1 MSNKISVP
9 TKNRSDRKQ
18 LENAEPSTVR
28 WIVETFIMVVL
39 AIAIAQGIKTY
50 LIQPY
55 LVPSGSMLP
64 TIQLKDR
71 VLANKLVF
79 RGFAEPKYKDIVVFD
94 DPTGEFPTLIKRV
107 IAVGGQTVDLK
118 NGAVY
123 VDGKKLDEPYTY
135 GKPSYP
141 QAISMPITI
150 PKGYIWVMGDN
161 RTNSGDSRTFGP
173 VKLSTVRGRG
183 FWTYWPLG
191 HFKALK

>member
-1 MSNKISVP
+1 MSNKVKKP
-9 TKNRSDRKQ
+9 EGKKVGKN
-18 LENAEPSTVR
+18 EPSTLR
-28 WIVETFIMVVL
+28 WLIETALLFVL
-39 AIAIAQGIKTY
+39 AFTIAQGIKTY

-64 TIQLKDR
+64 TIQLRQR

-79 RGFAEPKYKDIVVFD
+79 RTGETPKYKDIIVFD

-118 NGAVY
+118 DGHVY
-123 VDGKKLDEPYTY
+123 VDGKELNEPYTY

-141 QAISMPITI
+141 QVLSFPLKI
-150 PKGYIWVMGDN
+150 KEGYVWVMGDN

-173 VKLSTVRGRG
+173 VPLSAIHGRA
-183 FWTYWPLG
+183 FWTYWPLNQFG
-191 HFKALK
+191 KLQ

>member
-1 MSNKISVP
+1 MRDKESVP
-9 TKNRSDRKQ
+9 IKNRSDRKQ
-18 LENAEPSTVR
+18 LDSAEPSTIR
-28 WIVETFIMVVL
+28 WVVETVIMVIL
-39 AIAIAQGIKTY
+39 AVAIAQGIKAY

-71 VLANKLVF
+71 VLADKLVF
-79 RGFAEPKYKDIVVFD
+79 RGFGTPKYKDIVVFD

-118 NGAVY
+118 EGAVY

-135 GKPSYP
+135 GKPSYL
-141 QAISMPITI
+141 QVISLPITI

-173 VKLSTVRGRG
+173 VKISTVHGRA
-183 FWTYWPLG
+183 FWTYWPLNRFG
-191 HFKALK
+191 TLK